1 MVDTY
6 VCHSPAD
13 GLEAVRIRDE
23 LETLG
28 LAVRKDLTGEPNW
41 PHRKQFLRQVL
52 EEVDVV
58 VVILSPDSVD
68 SKEVEWVWDTALTRR
83 KHLALFLVKQ
93 CSVPDELREQRLYD
107 LSSREAYTRELLRF
121 AGGIIQLR
129 DTLPQYDP
137 TNTLV
142 LRNEPYSPIG
152 QPSDF
157 ARSDWQR
164 SVEDE
169 YLVITLLV
177 KRYPVPIGT
186 PATLSGIL
194 PVLKKMQR
202 SVGDIETGVRDLKVG
217 QERILARFDLSEQR
231 IVGPILARLDA
242 QHAAE
247 VAALLDVLDA
257 AAWTHDELASW
268 LAPVSAALLEA
279 RSRAALPIE
288 VNQTAE
294 LIEAP
299 GLDVKHKL
307 KLSIPLI
314 PFLLDYESE
323 LEFDVRANLESAWQ
337 ALRRLISRR

>member
-1 MVDTY
+1 
-6 VCHSPAD
+6 
-13 GLEAVRIRDE
+13 
-23 LETLG
+23 
-28 LAVRKDLTGEPNW
+28 
-41 PHRKQFLRQVL
+41 
-52 EEVDVV
+52 
-58 VVILSPDSVD
+58 
-68 SKEVEWVWDTALTRR
+68 
-83 KHLALFLVKQ
+83 
-93 CSVPDELREQRLYD
+93 
-107 LSSREAYTRELLRF
+107 
-121 AGGIIQLR
+121 
-129 DTLPQYDP
+129 
-137 TNTLV
+137 
-142 LRNEPYSPIG
+142 
-152 QPSDF
+152 
-157 ARSDWQR
+157 
-164 SVEDE
+164 
-169 YLVITLLV
+169 
-177 KRYPVPIGT
+177 
-186 PATLSGIL
+186 
-194 PVLKKMQR
+194 MQR